1 MELCRCLW
9 TVKSNTSFNNFAR
22 ILNGSRCFYLTLVHE
37 IGEASISQVNDTI
50 SVCFVYPTY
59 RSLSII
65 SIPALL
71 TLCDLLFL
79 FTQVTCS
86 DDITSIMSKAIHS
99 LSVISKLVVQIK
111 CYTQLTVIVEV
122 RWPKLISNQF
132 RAQSGI
138 YTSSNLIKDEV
149 HHLEVR
155 ASFDAR
161 YLSELGQ
168 ITSLSEF

>member
-79 FTQVTCS
+79 FTQVTCPS
-86 DDITSIMSKAIHS
+86 NVYICKSYLLLIYKTLIFSAAANWTSIMSKAIYSGLNLTYLLHTIKEPVS
-99 LSVISKLVVQIK
+99 RFSVTIVSMVVQINAI
-111 CYTQLTVIVEV
+111 L
-122 RWPKLISNQF
+122 S
-132 RAQSGI
+132 SG
-138 YTSSNLIKDEV
+138 NNNV
-149 HHLEVR
+149 H
-155 ASFDAR
+155 
-161 YLSELGQ
+161 YLLCLRSM
-168 ITSLSEF
+168 